1 MAKGFGKGKQKRSH
15 KKRQQAYLKVIF
27 ALLNCPPGRE
37 TEILMR
43 HPNLIN
49 AGLVKMMTMVA
60 MTLVAKG
67 DRQAANFLMNIAQ
80 NLTVELGLA
89 GNFSRFTDATN
100 PTNPAANSEEF
111 ALFLAQVMIT
121 MARSNGNP
129 EAAYPIL
136 QAYLEHWTLDKK
148 ITFAYNLRKCNFNL
162 IKRN

>member
-15 KKRQQAYLKVIF
+15 KIRQQAYLKVIF

-67 DRQAANFLMNIAQ
+67 DRQAANFLVNINSVTCSPNWQ
-80 NLTVELGLA
+80 NVETQPLT
-89 GNFSRFTDATN
+89 
-100 PTNPAANSEEF
+100 
-111 ALFLAQVMIT
+111 
-121 MARSNGNP
+121 
-129 EAAYPIL
+129 
-136 QAYLEHWTLDKK
+136 
-148 ITFAYNLRKCNFNL
+148 
-162 IKRN
+162 